1 MKKWIC
7 LAMVMVM
14 VCAALVACSVPAT
27 PSGGTDETA
36 ETPAAE
42 QPSDDGE
49 ETEDPPAQ
57 SGGDVSINFIT
68 WRAED
73 ADVLKEMVAM
83 FEEQNP
89 GIKVNLEITSSD
101 MTEYYTILKS
111 RLVSGEGADIF
122 HCHPGAYL
130 DQLVEAGYC
139 KDLTDTGLGEL
150 YDEEFYDIGVINNKL
165 YGLVQTYNS
174 FAVFYNTKLFDELG
188 LQKPSSY
195 ADVLAAAQAS
205 TDAGY
210 MPIAAGFA
218 EAWTTGMV
226 YEQLMAN
233 YSPDDD
239 MVFKKLEDGEYKLSE
254 EPYLSVL
261 NDIAQMNTD
270 GLFQKNAMGT
280 KYDASL
286 SLFAR
291 GEATMLITG
300 TWSVGGLKDMDE
312 SLEFG
317 LFSLPGVNA
326 EAVGIVSP
334 SQLIC
339 VNDKSSATDAAMKFA
354 EFLSSVEAE
363 TFYSNNTKQAPTVK
377 GVEVDVAELAEVSK
391 LMEGKTAV
399 LSDTYIKDP
408 VMVSIMDEVAAK
420 ILGGQDVQSAAAEGQ
435 AQIDALI
442 AENNG

>member
-1 MKKWIC
+1 MKKLIC
-7 LAMVMVM
+7 ILMVLVI
-14 VCAALVACSVPAT
+14 ASFAFVACTVPAA
-27 PSGGTDETA
+27 PADGA
-36 ETPAAE
+36 EVEEAEESAIEESVAEPA
-42 QPSDDGE
+42 GE
-49 ETEDPPAQ
+49 ET
-57 SGGDVSINFIT
+57 INFVT
-68 WRAED
+68 WRSED

-83 FEEQNP
+83 FEAQNP

-111 RLVSGEGADIF
+111 RLVSGEGADVF

-130 DQLVEAGYC
+130 DELVTTGYC
-139 KDLTDTGLGEL
+139 KDLTDSGIGDL
-150 YDEEFYDIGVINNKL
+150 YDDEFLDIGMIDDKL
-165 YGLVQTYNS
+165 YGVVQTYNS
-174 FAVFYNTKLFDELG
+174 FAIFYNAKLFNELG
-188 LQKPSSY
+188 LEKPVTY
-195 ADVLAAAQAS
+195 ADVLNAAQKS

-239 MVFKKLEDGEYKLSE
+239 LVFQELETGEYKLTE
-254 EPYLSVL
+254 EPYTSVL
-261 NDIAQMNTD
+261 NDIAQMNED

-291 GEATMLITG
+291 GEATMLLTG

-339 VNDKSSATDAAMKFA
+339 VNDKSDAPDAAMKFL

-363 TFYSNNTKQAPTVK
+363 TYYCNNTKQAPTVK
-377 GVEVDVAELAEVSK
+377 GVEVDIPELDEVSQ
-391 LMEGKTAV
+391 LMDGKTAV
-399 LSDTYIKDP
+399 LADTYITDP
-408 VMVSIMDEVAAK
+408 MLVSVMDEVAAK
-420 ILGGQDVQSAAAEGQ
+420 ILGGQDVQSAAEEGQ
-435 AQIDALI
+435 VQIDGL
-442 AENNG
+442 GD